1 MASLQ
6 SIGALYNSLTAGSK
20 IIGTVVTDSDFRID
34 GIVEGDVQCKGKI
47 VIGEKG
53 AVQGDLSCQ
62 NADVLGCI
70 EGAIKVDGTL
80 SLRATGSINGN
91 VQTKVLIVEP
101 KAQFNGSCSM
111 KQVAPEPKSVE
122 SQKSKGASEH
132 TDKEPKKEEP
142 KVAPKKEEPQKVE
155 SQKSKVESKEQAKVG
170 ASEHTDIKPKKEEPK
185 VKELDLK
192 VEEVKVADIK
202 VEEPVLAVNESS
214 IGNGQDNNI
223 ITFID
228 DEPEIVAV
236 EA

>member
-111 KQVAPEPKSVE
+111 KQVAPEPK
-122 SQKSKGASEH
+122 KGASEH

-142 KVAPKKEEPQKVE
+142 KKQEPKKEEPKVAP
-155 SQKSKVESKEQAKVG
+155 KKNESKAEPKKEQ
-170 ASEHTDIKPKKEEPK
+170 PKKEEPK

-214 IGNGQDNNI
+214 IGNGQEENI

>member
-111 KQVAPEPKSVE
+111 KQVAPEPK
-122 SQKSKGASEH
+122 KGASEH
-132 TDKEPKKEEP
+132 TDKEHQKEEPKKQEPKKEEP
-142 KVAPKKEEPQKVE
+142 KVAPKKNEPKAE
-155 SQKSKVESKEQAKVG
+155 PKKEQ
-170 ASEHTDIKPKKEEPK
+170 PKKEEPK

-214 IGNGQDNNI
+214 IGNGQEENI

>member
-111 KQVAPEPKSVE
+111 KQAAPEPKSVE

-132 TDKEPKKEEP
+132 TDKEPKKEQ
-142 KVAPKKEEPQKVE
+142 PQKVE
-155 SQKSKVESKEQAKVG
+155 SQKSKVESKEQPKKG

-214 IGNGQDNNI
+214 IGNGQEENI

>member
-1 MASLQ
+1 MSSLQ

-111 KQVAPEPKSVE
+111 KQVAPEPK
-122 SQKSKGASEH
+122 KGASEH

-155 SQKSKVESKEQAKVG
+155 SQKSKDESKEQAKVG

-214 IGNGQDNNI
+214 IGNGQEENI

>member
-6 SIGALYNSLTAGSK
+6 TIGALYNSLTAGSK
-20 IIGTVVTDSDFRID
+20 IIGTVVTDSDFRVD

-53 AVQGDLSCQ
+53 AVQGDIKCQ
-62 NADVLGCI
+62 NADILGCI
-70 EGAIKVDGTL
+70 EGSIKVDGTL
-80 SLRATGSINGN
+80 SLRATSSINGD

-101 KAQFNGSCSM
+101 KARFNGSCSM
-111 KQVAPEPKSVE
+111 KQNAPE
-122 SQKSKGASEH
+122 
-132 TDKEPKKEEP
+132 
-142 KVAPKKEEPQKVE
+142 PKKEEPQKVESKEEPKAEEPKSVE
-155 SQKSKVESKEQAKVG
+155 SQKSKVESKE
-170 ASEHTDIKPKKEEPK
+170 EPKKKAAPE

-192 VEEVKVADIK
+192 VEEVKVEEVK
-202 VEEPVLAVNESS
+202 TEEPVLAVNESS
-214 IGNGQDNNI
+214 IGNGQEENI

>member
-62 NADVLGCI
+62 NADILGCI

-80 SLRATGSINGN
+80 SLRATSSINGN

-111 KQVAPEPKSVE
+111 KQAAPEPKSVE
-122 SQKSKGASEH
+122 SQKSKVESKEPKA
-132 TDKEPKKEEP
+132 EPKKEEP
-142 KVAPKKEEPQKVE
+142 KVAPKNEEHK
-155 SQKSKVESKEQAKVG
+155 KEQPKKG
-170 ASEHTDIKPKKEEPK
+170 ASEHTDIKSKKEEPK

-192 VEEVKVADIK
+192 VEEVKIEEIK

-214 IGNGQDNNI
+214 IGNGQEENI

>member
-111 KQVAPEPKSVE
+111 KQVAPEPK
-122 SQKSKGASEH
+122 KGASEH
-132 TDKEPKKEEP
+132 TDKESKKEEPKKQEPKKEEP
-142 KVAPKKEEPQKVE
+142 KVAPKKNEPKAE
-155 SQKSKVESKEQAKVG
+155 PKKEQ
-170 ASEHTDIKPKKEEPK
+170 PKKEEPK

-214 IGNGQDNNI
+214 IGNGQEENI

>member
-62 NADVLGCI
+62 NADILGCI

-111 KQVAPEPKSVE
+111 KQAAPEPKSVE

-132 TDKEPKKEEP
+132 TDKEPKKEQ
-142 KVAPKKEEPQKVE
+142 PQKVE
-155 SQKSKVESKEQAKVG
+155 SQKSKVESKEQPKKG

-192 VEEVKVADIK
+192 VEEVKVEEIK

-214 IGNGQDNNI
+214 IGNGLEENI

>member
-111 KQVAPEPKSVE
+111 KQVDPEPK
-122 SQKSKGASEH
+122 KGASEH

-142 KVAPKKEEPQKVE
+142 KKQEPKKEEPKVAPKKNE
-155 SQKSKVESKEQAKVG
+155 PKAEPKKEQ
-170 ASEHTDIKPKKEEPK
+170 PKKEEPK

-214 IGNGQDNNI
+214 IGNGQEENI

>member
-111 KQVAPEPKSVE
+111 KQVAPEPK
-122 SQKSKGASEH
+122 KGASEH

-142 KVAPKKEEPQKVE
+142 KKQEPKKEEPKVAPKKNE
-155 SQKSKVESKEQAKVG
+155 PRAEPKKEQ
-170 ASEHTDIKPKKEEPK
+170 PKKEEPK

-214 IGNGQDNNI
+214 IGNGQEENI

>member
-80 SLRATGSINGN
+80 SLRATGSINGD

-111 KQVAPEPKSVE
+111 KQVAPEPK
-122 SQKSKGASEH
+122 KGASEH

-142 KVAPKKEEPQKVE
+142 KKQDSKKEEPKVAPKKNEPKAE
-155 SQKSKVESKEQAKVG
+155 PKKEQ
-170 ASEHTDIKPKKEEPK
+170 PKKEEPK

-214 IGNGQDNNI
+214 IGNGQEENI

>member
-6 SIGALYNSLTAGSK
+6 TIGALYNSLTAGSK
-20 IIGTVVTDSDFRID
+20 IIGTVVTDSDFRVD

-53 AVQGDLSCQ
+53 AVQGDIQCQ
-62 NADVLGCI
+62 NADILGCI
-70 EGAIKVDGTL
+70 EGSIKVDGTL
-80 SLRATGSINGN
+80 SLRATSSINGD

-101 KAQFNGSCSM
+101 KARFNGSCSM
-111 KQVAPEPKSVE
+111 KQNAPEPKVE
-122 SQKSKGASEH
+122 EPKV
-132 TDKEPKKEEP
+132 KEPKKEEKP
-142 KVAPKKEEPQKVE
+142 KVEEPK
-155 SQKSKVESKEQAKVG
+155 
-170 ASEHTDIKPKKEEPK
+170 KKEEPK

-192 VEEVKVADIK
+192 VEEVKV
-202 VEEPVLAVNESS
+202 EEPVLAVNESS
-214 IGNGQDNNI
+214 IGNGQDENI

>member
-62 NADVLGCI
+62 NADILGCI

-80 SLRATGSINGN
+80 SLRATGSINGD
-91 VQTKVLIVEP
+91 VQTKVLIIEP

-111 KQVAPEPKSVE
+111 KQAASEPKSVE

-132 TDKEPKKEEP
+132 TDI
-142 KVAPKKEEPQKVE
+142 
-155 SQKSKVESKEQAKVG
+155 KS
-170 ASEHTDIKPKKEEPK
+170 KKEEPK

-192 VEEVKVADIK
+192 VEEVKIEEIK

-214 IGNGQDNNI
+214 IGNGQEENI

>member
-132 TDKEPKKEEP
+132 TDKEPKKEQPKKEEP
-142 KVAPKKEEPQKVE
+142 KVAPKKEEPK
-155 SQKSKVESKEQAKVG
+155 KEQ
-170 ASEHTDIKPKKEEPK
+170 PKKEEPK

-214 IGNGQDNNI
+214 IGNGQEENI

>member
-62 NADVLGCI
+62 NADILGCI

-132 TDKEPKKEEP
+132 TDKEPKKEQPKKEEP
-142 KVAPKKEEPQKVE
+142 KVAPKKEEPK
-155 SQKSKVESKEQAKVG
+155 KEQ
-170 ASEHTDIKPKKEEPK
+170 PKKEEPK

-214 IGNGQDNNI
+214 IGNGQEENI

>member
-111 KQVAPEPKSVE
+111 KQVAPEPK
-122 SQKSKGASEH
+122 KGASEH

-142 KVAPKKEEPQKVE
+142 KKQEPKKEEPKVAPKKNE
-155 SQKSKVESKEQAKVG
+155 PKAEPKKEQ
-170 ASEHTDIKPKKEEPK
+170 PKKEEPK

-214 IGNGQDNNI
+214 IGNGQEENI